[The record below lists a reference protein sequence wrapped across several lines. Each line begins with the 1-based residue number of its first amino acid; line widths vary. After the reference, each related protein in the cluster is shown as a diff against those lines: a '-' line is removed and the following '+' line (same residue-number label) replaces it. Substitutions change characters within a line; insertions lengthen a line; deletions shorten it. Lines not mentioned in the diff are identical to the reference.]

1 MGVAGELYIGGD
13 GVVRGYHQ
21 RAELTAERF
30 VPNPFRSSD
39 AAKMYRTGDLACYRA
54 DGSVEFLGRLDQ
66 QVKFNGYRIE
76 LGEIESALAQ
86 HPHVDE
92 AVVVAWGDDSAE
104 QRLIGYYVAKQGV
117 SLDEKQLKS
126 QLREQLPEYMVPS
139 RLMAVD
145 EFPHTPNHKIDR
157 RALPPPGTARSQRAS
172 QASSPSAPASQIESQ
187 VAKIWTD
194 ILGIS
199 NAGRDDNFF
208 ELGGHSL
215 LAVRVHQRLRE
226 TFEKQLAITDL
237 FRYPTVR
244 ALAAY
249 LGEKHGGK
257 EDSPGQQRGM
267 ARREAVARRRRRG
280 GR

>member
-1 MGVAGELYIGGD
+1 MWWSSHEQVQGDEKSISIGRPIANTQFYILDAALRPTPIGVAGELYIGGD

-39 AAKMYRTGDLACYRA
+39 AAKMYRTGDLASYRA

-92 AVVVAWGDDSAE
+92 AVVVAWGDDNAE

-139 RLMAVD
+139 RLMASVV
-145 EFPHTPNHKIDR
+145 I
-157 RALPPPGTARSQRAS
+157 AAS
-172 QASSPSAPASQIESQ
+172 CPSN
-187 VAKIWTD
+187 V
-194 ILGIS
+194 
-199 NAGRDDNFF
+199 
-208 ELGGHSL
+208 
-215 LAVRVHQRLRE
+215 
-226 TFEKQLAITDL
+226 
-237 FRYPTVR
+237 
-244 ALAAY
+244 
-249 LGEKHGGK
+249 
-257 EDSPGQQRGM
+257 
-267 ARREAVARRRRRG
+267 
-280 GR
+280 